1 MVKKLQKLAAEAS
14 TAGLQGSQLAQT
26 VKDSASQI
34 WLAGLGAFAKAQ
46 GGGSK
51 VFDALIQEGVNL
63 QRKSQAVAEEK
74 LGDMA
79 DRMSA
84 MAGEVGQRANSQW
97 DKLESI
103 FEQRTERAML
113 KLGVP
118 SAKALATLSARVDAL
133 AEALS
138 KLGASPDVATRKAA
152 ASKPA
157 GEGLHA
163 APPEPI
169 TAKKRRPTKAAVPT
183 AAAQAPAVK
192 RRAARK
198 PAAPAA

>member
-51 VFDALIQEGVNL
+51 VFDALIAEGVSL

-79 DRMSA
+79 GRMSA

-138 KLGASPDVATRKAA
+138 KLGASPGVATRKAA

>member
-51 VFDALIQEGVNL
+51 VFDALIAEGVSL

-138 KLGASPDVATRKAA
+138 KLGASPGVATRKAA

>member
-51 VFDALIQEGVNL
+51 VFDALIQEGVSL
-63 QRKSQAVAEEK
+63 QRKTQAAAEEK

-79 DRMSA
+79 GRMSA

-118 SAKALATLSARVDAL
+118 SAKALATLSERVDAL

-138 KLGASPDVATRKAA
+138 KLGASPGIATRKAA

-157 GEGLHA
+157 DEGLHA
-163 APPEPI
+163 APPQPI
-169 TAKKRRPTKAAVPT
+169 TAKKRRPTKTAVPS

-198 PAAPAA
+198 QAVPAA

>member
-14 TAGLQGSQLAQT
+14 AAGLQGSQLAQT

-51 VFDALIQEGVNL
+51 VFDALIAEGVSL
-63 QRKSQAVAEEK
+63 QRKTQAVAEEK

-79 DRMSA
+79 GRMSA

-138 KLGASPDVATRKAA
+138 KLGAQPGDATRKAA
-152 ASKPA
+152 TSKPA
-157 GEGLHA
+157 GEELHA
-163 APPEPI
+163 APPKPI
-169 TAKKRRPTKAAVPT
+169 AAKKRRTTKTAAPT
-183 AAAQAPAVK
+183 AATQAPAVK

>member
-46 GGGSK
+46 GGGGK
-51 VFDALIQEGVNL
+51 VFDALIAEGVSL

-79 DRMSA
+79 GRMSA

-138 KLGASPDVATRKAA
+138 KLGASPGVATRKAA

>member
-1 MVKKLQKLAAEAS
+1 MVKKLQKLAAEALA
-14 TAGLQGSQLAQT
+14 AGLQGSPLAQA
-26 VKDSASQI
+26 VQDSASQI

-46 GGGSK
+46 GGSSK
-51 VFDALIQEGVNL
+51 VFDALIQEGVIL
-63 QRKSQAVAEEK
+63 QRKTQAVAEVK
-74 LGDMA
+74 LSDMA

-103 FEQRTERAML
+103 FEQRTKRAML

-133 AEALS
+133 AEALR
-138 KLGASPDVATRKAA
+138 KLEARSSLETRQADHRKT
-152 ASKPA
+152 A
-157 GEGLHA
+157 GEGQHVPL
-163 APPEPI
+163 PKPI
-169 TAKKRRPTKAAVPT
+169 AAKKSRPNQAGAPNAV
-183 AAAQAPAVK
+183 AQTPAVK

-198 PAAPAA
+198 KAAPAT

>member
-51 VFDALIQEGVNL
+51 VFDALIAEGVSL

>member
-51 VFDALIQEGVNL
+51 VFDALIAEGVSV

-79 DRMSA
+79 GRMSA

-138 KLGASPDVATRKAA
+138 KLGASPGVATRKAA

-169 TAKKRRPTKAAVPT
+169 TAKKRRPTKTAVPT

-198 PAAPAA
+198 PATPAA

>member
-1 MVKKLQKLAAEAS
+1 
-14 TAGLQGSQLAQT
+14 
-26 VKDSASQI
+26 
-34 WLAGLGAFAKAQ
+34 
-46 GGGSK
+46 
-51 VFDALIQEGVNL
+51 
-63 QRKSQAVAEEK
+63 
-74 LGDMA
+74 
-79 DRMSA
+79 

-169 TAKKRRPTKAAVPT
+169 TAKKRRPTKTAVPT

>member
-14 TAGLQGSQLAQT
+14 AAGLQGSQLAQT

-46 GGGSK
+46 SGGSK
-51 VFDALIQEGVNL
+51 VFDALIQEGASL
-63 QRKSQAVAEEK
+63 QRKTQALAEEK

-79 DRMSA
+79 GRMSA

-118 SAKALATLSARVDAL
+118 SAKALATLSERVDAL

-138 KLGASPDVATRKAA
+138 KLGASPGIATLKAA
-152 ASKPA
+152 ASEPA
-157 GEGLHA
+157 DEGLHA
-163 APPEPI
+163 APPKPI
-169 TAKKRRPTKAAVPT
+169 AAKKRRPTKTAVPS

>member
-1 MVKKLQKLAAEAS
+1 MVKKLRKLAAAAL
-14 TAGLQGSQLAQT
+14 TAGLQGSPLAQT

-46 GGGSK
+46 GGSSK
-51 VFDALIQEGVNL
+51 VFDALIQEGVIL
-63 QRKSQAVAEEK
+63 QRKTQAVAEVS
-74 LGDMA
+74 LGEMA
-79 DRMSA
+79 DRMRA

-118 SAKALATLSARVDAL
+118 SAKDLATLSARVDAL

-138 KLGASPDVATRKAA
+138 KLEARSGLATNQAA
-152 ASKPA
+152 HHKTA
-157 GEGLHA
+157 GQGQH
-163 APPEPI
+163 APPPKPI
-169 TAKKRRPTKAAVPT
+169 AAKKSRPNKAGAPT
-183 AAAQAPAVK
+183 AVAQSPAVK

-198 PAAPAA
+198 KAAPAA

>member
-79 DRMSA
+79 GRMSA

-183 AAAQAPAVK
+183 AAAQATAVK

>member
-51 VFDALIQEGVNL
+51 VFDALIAEGVSV

-79 DRMSA
+79 GRMSA